1 MKAGL
6 RRGLLAMALAATV
19 VAVLLLDKPEEGVV
33 AARKPASPGATLAA
47 AVAPAKA
54 AAKAP
59 VGEGASR
66 LTVEGDDLFPAH
78 SWRPPPPP
86 VPPVQPMAPP
96 LPFEFKGRMEEGGHS
111 LIFLARQQMMLVV
124 KQGDTLDGLYHVDA
138 VTPWSVEF
146 TYLPL
151 KQKQSLSFSK

>member
-1 MKAGL
+1 VKAGL
-6 RRGLLAMALAATV
+6 RRGLLAVALAATV
-19 VAVLLLDKPEEGVV
+19 AAVFLLDKPEEGVV
-33 AARKPASPGATLAA
+33 ALRKPASPVATVALT
-47 AVAPAKA
+47 APAKA
-54 AAKAP
+54 
-59 VGEGASR
+59 VVDQGASR
-66 LTVEGDDLFPAH
+66 LTAEGDDLFPVH

-86 VPPVQPMAPP
+86 APPVQPTAPP

-138 VTPWSVEF
+138 ITPWSVEF

-151 KQKQSLSFSK
+151 KQKQSLSYSK

>member
-6 RRGLLAMALAATV
+6 RRGLLAAALAATLA
-19 VAVLLLDKPEEGVV
+19 AVFLVDKPDNDIVV
-33 AARKPASPGATLAA
+33 ARKPAASRTKP
-47 AVAPAKA
+47 APAPA
-54 AAKAP
+54 ATAQAP
-59 VGEGASR
+59 LGQGAMR
-66 LTVEGDDLFPAH
+66 LAEEGDDLFPAH

-86 VPPVQPMAPP
+86 APPVQPMAPP

-138 VTPWSVEF
+138 LTPWSVEF

-151 KQKQSLSFSK
+151 KQKQSLNYSK

>member
-1 MKAGL
+1 MKASL
-6 RRGLLAMALAATV
+6 RRGLLAAALAATV
-19 VAVLLLDKPEEGVV
+19 AAVFLVDKPEEDIV
-33 AARKPASPGATLAA
+33 AARKSVVVGNPGAAA
-47 AVAPAKA
+47 AAPTSQ
-54 AAKAP
+54 AP
-59 VGEGASR
+59 VATGASR
-66 LTVEGDDLFPAH
+66 LATEGDDLFPVH

-86 VPPVQPMAPP
+86 APPVQPMAPP

-111 LIFLARQQMMLVV
+111 LIFLARQQTMLVV

-138 VTPWSVEF
+138 VTPWSLEL